1 MALGVGSIVTIKAS
15 SVDLPGSANGPDFTP
30 QPPKFGKVTEVASG
44 YAILWQDGILDT
56 TVPAAGFDDLY
67 SVLAPTRAQFWGQ
80 VVKIAGESADYTY
93 LVVSMFRRGSN
104 VATEKAVLRA
114 LTGGRVFR
122 EVRCD
127 ALVVV
132 AGR

>member
-30 QPPKFGKVTEVASG
+30 QPPKVGKVTEVQSG
-44 YAILWQDGILDT
+44 YGILWEDGILDL

-67 SVLAPTRAQFWGQ
+67 SVSPTERTRLWGQ
-80 VVKIAGESADYTY
+80 IVKINSESNDYQY
-93 LVVSMFRRGSN
+93 LLVAMFRRGSN

-114 LTGGRVFR
+114 LGPQRVYR